1 MGAEVPA
8 KLAIDSVHST
18 KQTQWSFISLRMKAS
33 FVKPFEVEGREELE
47 RWIFPFVG
55 QQH

>member
-18 KQTQWSFISLRMKAS
+18 KQTKWSFISLRMKAS
-33 FVKPFEVEGREELE
+33 FVKSFEVEGREELE